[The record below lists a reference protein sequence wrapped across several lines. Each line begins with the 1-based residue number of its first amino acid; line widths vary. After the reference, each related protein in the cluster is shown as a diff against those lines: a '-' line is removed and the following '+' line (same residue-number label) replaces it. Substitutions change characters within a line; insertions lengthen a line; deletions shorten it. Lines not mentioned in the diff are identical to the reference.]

1 MTTIAVFRVTRVWK
15 GSVGPTFEMTAAE
28 EDMPCMGPE
37 PSYFKVGNELLVYA
51 KGSPKLGY
59 GITPCSRTALVQEAK
74 DDLKELGLGKAPKQV
89 NSAKSK

>member
-51 KGSPKLGY
+51 KGSPKLGH
-59 GITPCSRTALVQEAK
+59 GIGPCSRTAQALNAK
-74 DDLKELGLGKAPKQV
+74 KRFQRTWPG
-89 NSAKSK
+89 